1 MLYNKEKGS
10 TRKKLGSF
18 FGSIA
23 DRFSMDVM
31 DLIWAVDKN
40 DTEKVRRAMQAGLD
54 PNRTDGIERRAL
66 PMAVDQLN
74 EEMIG
79 YLLQGGA
86 DPNLLGMDG
95 ESALY
100 KAVTWGHEPIVK
112 MLLEAGG
119 NPNHPIGEGVTP
131 LQAAKKMGSK
141 SMVNLLTNPN
151 TAKPKPEKKP
161 KPIPKP
167 KKTYTSPETE
177 RTKATAAKN
186 IAIGKK
192 AEEAAKKMKG
202 AAQKAKEI
210 LERKA
215 KETAAKEPVT
225 KAPTPKKT
233 TAAKPTATKKPKTQ
247 KAITKPKATPKPT
260 PPKKKP
266 ITKKAAEAI
275 PYIKEAGSVA
285 GALVMAIQ
293 KNNEAAIAALLTQ
306 IKATEIDKADK
317 KGMTPLLAAI
327 EHKHANATGAL
338 IDKGADVLAIS
349 PKKEHSPLSLAV
361 SMKSLNLVKFIVEK
375 SDPEALK
382 KALNN
387 KKQFLSAQFLSYNQP
402 KILDVLLGV
411 GADPNLGGK
420 EGTSPLLKGME
431 KGSIGLL
438 PLYAKHAIDLNQV
451 VEGKSLIEWAIKYN
465 RQDWINGLIMEG
477 ADTTSKNKNGQTPLE
492 YAESF
497 GDGRKDIVEI
507 LKKI

>member
-1 MLYNKEKGS
+1 MLYNKKKGS

-74 EEMIG
+74 EEMIS

-95 ESALY
+95 ESSLY

-112 MLLEAGG
+112 MLLQAGG
-119 NPNHPIGEGVTP
+119 NPNQPIAEGVTP
-131 LQAAKKMGSK
+131 LQAAKNMGSK
-141 SMVNLLTNPN
+141 SMMNLLTNPA

-177 RTKATAAKN
+177 RTKTTAAKN

-210 LERKA
+210 IERKA
-215 KETAAKEPVT
+215 KEAAAKKPEK

-233 TAAKPTATKKPKTQ
+233 TTKPVATKKPKV
-247 KAITKPKATPKPT
+247 AATKPKETPKPT
-260 PPKKKP
+260 LPKKKP
-266 ITKKAAEAI
+266 VTKKAAAVI

-293 KNNEAAIAALLTQ
+293 KDNDAAIAALLTQ
-306 IKATEIDKADK
+306 IKVTEINKADK
-317 KGMTPLLAAI
+317 KGITPLLAAI
-327 EHKHANATGAL
+327 ENKHANATGAL
-338 IDKGADVLAIS
+338 IDKGADVLAVS
-349 PKKEHSPLSLAV
+349 SKKEHSPLSLAV
-361 SMKSLNLVKFIVEK
+361 SMKSLNLVKFIIEK
-375 SDPEALK
+375 SDPELLK

-387 KKQFLSAQFLSYNQP
+387 KKQLLSAQFLAYNQP
-402 KILDVLLGV
+402 KILNILLGA
-411 GADPNLGGK
+411 GADPNFGGK

-477 ADTTSKNKNGQTPLE
+477 ADIKSNNKNGQTPLE

-497 GDGRKDIVEI
+497 GEGRKEIVKI
-507 LKKI
+507 LKKN

>member
-1 MLYNKEKGS
+1 MLYNKDKGS

-119 NPNHPIGEGVTP
+119 NPNLPIAEGITP
-131 LQAAKKMGSK
+131 MQAAKKMGSK
-141 SMVNLLTNPN
+141 SMVNLLTNPT
-151 TAKPKPEKKP
+151 TATTKPEKKP
-161 KPIPKP
+161 KSLPKP

-177 RTKATAAKN
+177 SAKTTAAKN
-186 IAIGKK
+186 IALAKK

-210 LERKA
+210 IERKA
-215 KETAAKEPVT
+215 KEAAAKKP
-225 KAPTPKKT
+225 
-233 TAAKPTATKKPKTQ
+233 AAKA
-247 KAITKPKATPKPT
+247 
-260 PPKKKP
+260 P
-266 ITKKAAEAI
+266 ITKKTSPAKATSTKTTKTPKPIAKPTTTKKITTPKKKASTKKAADAI
-275 PYIKEAGSVA
+275 PYVKEAGSVA

-293 KNNEAAIAALLTQ
+293 KDNEAAIAALLTQ
-306 IKATEIDKADK
+306 IKPTEINKADK
-317 KGMTPLLAAI
+317 NGITPLLAAI

-338 IDKGADVLAIS
+338 IDKGADVLAVS

-361 SMKSLNLVKFIVEK
+361 SMKSLNLVKFIIQK

-387 KKQFLSAQFLSYNQP
+387 KKQLLSAQFLAYNQP
-402 KILDVLLGV
+402 KILDVLLAA
-411 GADPNLGGK
+411 GADPNFGGK

-438 PLYAKHAIDLNQV
+438 PLYAKHEIDLNQV

-465 RQDWINGLIMEG
+465 RQDWMNGLMMEG
-477 ADTTSKNKNGQTPLE
+477 ADIASKNKNGQTPLE

-497 GDGRKDIVEI
+497 GDGRKEIVDI
-507 LKKI
+507 LKKN